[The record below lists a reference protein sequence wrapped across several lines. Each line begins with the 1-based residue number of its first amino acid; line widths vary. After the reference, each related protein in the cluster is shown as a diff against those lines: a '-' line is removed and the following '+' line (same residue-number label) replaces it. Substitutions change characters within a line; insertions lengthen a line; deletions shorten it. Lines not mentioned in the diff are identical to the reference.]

1 MRPTSETIVNHM
13 FSQWIQSYR
22 DLPLLY
28 NQWANV
34 HRWEMRTRPFLRTL
48 EFLWQEGHTAH
59 ATAEEASEEALRM
72 LEVYAAFARNKG
84 AMPVIPGR
92 KSRIES
98 FAGANV
104 TYTIEGMMR
113 DRRALQ
119 ASGPHTFTCT
129 RCCLQRS
136 MPACLLTSKLW
147 VSAWSWPLQCPT
159 SLPHF
164 SGEAGCAAL
173 ESLLRIPFLPAAP
186 CIYQIAPTSCYS
198 DASGELPHWDTGA
211 GWDKS

>member
-1 MRPTSETIVNHM
+1 M

-34 HRWEMRTRPFLRTL
+34 HRWELRTRPFIRTL

-59 ATAEEASEEALRM
+59 ATPEEAEEEARRM
-72 LEVYAAFARNKG
+72 LGVYEWFARTKA
-84 AMPVIPGR
+84 AMPVVAGR

-104 TYTIEGMMR
+104 TYTIEAMMG

-119 ASGPHTFTCT
+119 VRVRAS
-129 RCCLQRS
+129 L
-136 MPACLLTSKLW
+136 
-147 VSAWSWPLQCPT
+147 
-159 SLPHF
+159 
-164 SGEAGCAAL
+164 
-173 ESLLRIPFLPAAP
+173 
-186 CIYQIAPTSCYS
+186 
-198 DASGELPHWDTGA
+198 
-211 GWDKS
+211 

>member
-1 MRPTSETIVNHM
+1 MVRPTSETIVNHM
-13 FSQWIQSYR
+13 FSQWVQSYR

-59 ATAEEASEEALRM
+59 ASAEEAAEEAARM
-72 LEVYAAFARNKG
+72 LQVYAAFARDKG

-104 TYTIEGMMR
+104 TYTIEAMMR

-119 ASGPHTFTCT
+119 ARPPPPLPVAANCPPHPGKCTTGYICCDALSGDPTGSPEHRD
-129 RCCLQRS
+129 RCMR
-136 MPACLLTSKLW
+136 
-147 VSAWSWPLQCPT
+147 
-159 SLPHF
+159 LP
-164 SGEAGCAAL
+164 
-173 ESLLRIPFLPAAP
+173 RPFCVQKILHLDPP
-186 CIYQIAPTSCYS
+186 C
-198 DASGELPHWDTGA
+198 DVV
-211 GWDKS
+211 